1 MARKKTRSPR
11 RRKSF
16 KLLNAL
22 ESLTY
27 AEILS
32 RGIAGTGIA
41 GFIGGQGDIA
51 STYMETSQTY
61 ETTGA
66 SQISLSDIVTSP
78 GLATSTMAMNLQKN
92 IIPIAVASATT
103 AVTFNV
109 GKRLLRRPINNINAN
124 LMRPLLG
131 RGISL

>member
-1 MARKKTRSPR
+1 MARKRTTRVR

-32 RGIAGTGIA
+32 RGVAGTGIA
-41 GFIGGQGDIA
+41 GFISGQGDLT
-51 STYMETSQTY
+51 STFIESSGMYETS
-61 ETTGA
+61 GA
-66 SQISLSDIVTSP
+66 DAISLSDIVQSP

-92 IIPIAVASATT
+92 IIPMAVGAATT
-103 AVTFNV
+103 AIAFNV

-131 RGISL
+131 AGIKL